1 MTKLISQQNSL
12 IVNNNIVVGALPNT
26 NPNDILI
33 YNKKQTDR
41 KLKEISNSDKAEIT
55 EITKTIAQWGY
66 ALGITVI
73 SQDLVLLNTFI
84 RDSFP
89 NINIF
94 DLKVCVRLV
103 SIDSELLET
112 DAEHYGKL
120 TMIYVSKVLKA
131 YEKYKSTVCFG
142 VREKVLKLEQDNK
155 PPMSKQERMGNFKE
169 LLINAKK
176 TVNDGDFFEDTGEV
190 VYNFIKFN
198 KLMPI
203 TKGNI
208 DQKLIDKAMESGERE
223 FGSYVSDSKRGN
235 LKKLINDVSFTKTKK
250 DEMVRRYARRY
261 VAQLWVENMNLDL
274 TLKNLTYEML
284 LY

>member
-12 IVNNNIVVGALPNT
+12 IVKDNIVVGNLPNT
-26 NPNDILI
+26 NANDVLI
-33 YNKKQTDR
+33 YNKKQTER
-41 KLKEISNSDKAEIT
+41 KLKEIKNSDKAEMS

-73 SQDLVLLNTFI
+73 SQDLVLLNTFV
-84 RDSFP
+84 RENFP

-103 SIDSELLET
+103 SIDSDLLET

-120 TMIYVSKVLKA
+120 TLIYVSKVLKA
-131 YEKYKSTVCFG
+131 YEKYKGTVCFG
-142 VREKVLKLEQDNK
+142 VREKVTKLEQENK
-155 PPMSKQERMGNFKE
+155 PPMSKEERLKNFKE

-176 TVNDGDFFEDTGEV
+176 TVNDGDFFEDVGEV

-208 DQKLIDKAMESGERE
+208 DQKLIDKAMESGENE
-223 FGSYVSDSKRGN
+223 FKSYVSDSKRGN
-235 LKKLINDVSFTKTKK
+235 LKKIINDVSFTATKK
-250 DEMVRRYARRY
+250 EEMVRRYARRY
-261 VAQLWVENMNLDL
+261 VAQYWVENMNLEL

>member
-12 IVNNNIVVGALPNT
+12 IIKDNIVVGNLPNT
-26 NPNDILI
+26 NSNDILI
-33 YNKKQTDR
+33 YNKKHTDR
-41 KLKEISNSDKAEIT
+41 KLKDIKNSDKAEMS

-73 SQDLVLLNTFI
+73 SQDLVLLNTFV
-84 RDSFP
+84 RENFP

-103 SIDSELLET
+103 SVDSDLLET

-131 YEKYKSTVCFG
+131 YEKYKGTVCVG

-155 PPMSKQERMGNFKE
+155 PPMSKEERLKNFKE
-169 LLINAKK
+169 LLTDAKK
-176 TVNDGDFFEDTGEV
+176 VVNNTEFFEDLGEV
-190 VYNFIKFN
+190 IYNFIRHN
-198 KLMPI
+198 KLI
-203 TKGNI
+203 KI
-208 DQKLIDKAMESGERE
+208 DKVLIDKAMVSGETE
-223 FGSYVSDSKRGN
+223 FKSYVSDSKRGN
-235 LKKLINDVSFTKTKK
+235 LKKIINDVSFTSTKK
-250 DEMVRRYARRY
+250 EEMVRRYARRF
-261 VAQLWVENMNLDL
+261 VAQSWVENMDL
-274 TLKNLTYEML
+274 EAMLKNLTYEML